1 MANNLRA
8 RAESYQRRINWIW
21 KKQGIKG
28 ELKQASRG
36 ARYLSL
42 FIRLYNPLQLDT
54 AIKIVESIAL
64 ATNTP
69 AVIAQRRTD
78 TPGLLTYQFQLA
90 TGYWET
96 YTRADVVSQVG
107 AIGLGLAESKRQI
120 NFSFDPLLPHTL
132 VAGATR
138 IAGKTETVKSIL
150 AGVFETY
157 QPGHLG
163 AIICDPHHDYTDF
176 ENVAH
181 LALPIAHKSNEIDA
195 AIAYAGQEMTRR
207 RDRNQR
213 DATPLVVT
221 IDEAETELKDARRF
235 AIVQTLAREAGK
247 FNVYLVIATQKPKQS
262 NMPDLINN
270 LGNRL
275 VGKVTDAA
283 TSAML
288 TGMAGLECHKLTGQG
303 DFIHV
308 GVDVERLQVALATR
322 QDYDRLPRAEI
333 RRPEI
338 ELEPED
344 TPAICNISPEPDKG
358 GRPPLE
364 PDPIAVAHYVYYAG
378 IGKDISIRQAA
389 ELLGLSRRAHEL
401 NKDFARTVLETIRR
415 LHTARIG
422 A

>member
-1 MANNLRA
+1 MANDLRG

-21 KKQGIKG
+21 QRQGIRG
-28 ELKQASRG
+28 ELKRAARG

-42 FIRLYNPLQLDT
+42 FIRLYNPLQLEP
-54 AIKIVESIAL
+54 AIKIAESIAL
-64 ATNTP
+64 ATHTP

-78 TPGLLTYQFQLA
+78 TPGLLTYQFELA

-120 NFSFDPLLPHTL
+120 DFSFDPLPHTL

-150 AGVFETY
+150 AGVFSTY
-157 QPGHLG
+157 QPGALG
-163 AIICDPHHDYTDF
+163 AIICDPHHDYLDF
-176 ENVAH
+176 ENAAH
-181 LALPIAHKSNEIDA
+181 LVLPIAHKPEAIDA
-195 AIAYAGQEMTRR
+195 ALDYAGQEMTRR
-207 RDRNQR
+207 KERNQR
-213 DATPLVVT
+213 DATPLMVT
-221 IDEAETELKDARRF
+221 IDEAETELKDARRL

-247 FNVYLVIATQKPKQS
+247 FGVYLVIATQKPKQS

-275 VGKVTDAA
+275 VGKVTDAS

-288 TGMAGLECHKLTGQG
+288 TGVAGLECHKLTGHG

-333 RRPEI
+333 RQPDI
-338 ELEPED
+338 ETED
-344 TPAICNISPEPDKG
+344 TPAICNIPPEPDKG
-358 GRPPLE
+358 GRPAIE
-364 PDPIAVAHYVYYAG
+364 PDPIAVGHYVYHAG
-378 IGKDISIRQAA
+378 IGQDISMRQAA

-401 NKDFARTVLETIRR
+401 NREFAKTVLETIRR
-415 LHTARIG
+415 LHAARVG
-422 A
+422 V

>member
-1 MANNLRA
+1 MANHLRA
-8 RAESYQRRINWIW
+8 RAESYQRRINWVW
-21 KKQGIKG
+21 QKQGIRG
-28 ELKQASRG
+28 ELKRTARG

-42 FIRLYNPLQLDT
+42 FIRLYNPLQLDA
-54 AIKIVESIAL
+54 AIKIAESIAL

-96 YTRADVVSQVG
+96 YTRADVVSKAG

-120 NFSFDPLLPHTL
+120 DFSFDPLPHTL

-150 AGVFETY
+150 AGLFSTY
-157 QPGHLG
+157 EPSELN
-163 AIICDPHHDYTDF
+163 AIICDPHHDYLDF
-176 ENVAH
+176 SNVAH
-181 LALPIAHKSNEIDA
+181 LAFPVAHQPEEIDTV
-195 AIAYAGQEMTRR
+195 IAYAGQEMKRR
-207 RDRNQR
+207 KERNAR

-221 IDEAETELKDARRF
+221 IDEAETELKDERRL
-235 AIVQTLAREAGK
+235 ATVQTLAREAGK
-247 FNVYLVIATQKPKQS
+247 FGVYLVIATQKPKQS

-275 VGKVTDAA
+275 VGKVSDAA

-288 TGMAGLECHKLTGQG
+288 TGVAGLECHKLTGHG

-308 GVDVERLQVALATR
+308 GVDIERLQVAMATR
-322 QDYDRLPRAEI
+322 KDYDRLPRAEI
-333 RRPEI
+333 KPPEVVT
-338 ELEPED
+338 ED
-344 TPAICNISPEPDKG
+344 TPAICNIPSDPDKG

-364 PDPIAVAHYVYYAG
+364 PDPVAVGHYVYLAG
-378 IGKDISIRQAA
+378 IGQDISMRQAA

-401 NKDFARTVLETIRR
+401 NRDFARTVLETIRR
-415 LHTARIG
+415 LHTARVG